1 MHLVIWALVVSCL
14 WAIAPIVHK
23 TVFKLGLH
31 PKSMMAFGGF
41 AYFTVLCV
49 WAAFNW
55 KDIRPDVKCLA
66 DWRVVALIGFSAV
79 FTALLSTLIYYR
91 LINEHPAHLVTAIT
105 YSSPLFTLILAWW
118 LLKEQITPLGA
129 AGVFLIV
136 LGVLLISSM
145 HV

>member
-1 MHLVIWALVVSCL
+1 MNLVIWAMVVSGL
-14 WAIAPIVHK
+14 WAIAPIIHK

-55 KDIRPDVKCLA
+55 KDIRSDVKCLA
-66 DWRVVALIGFSAV
+66 DWRVVALIGFSAI
-79 FTALLSTLIYYR
+79 FTALLSTIIYYH
-91 LINEHPAHLVTAIT
+91 LIKEHDAHLVTAIT

-118 LLKEQITPLGA
+118 LLNEKITLAGA
-129 AGVFLIV
+129 AGVLLIV
-136 LGVLLISSM
+136 LGVLLISCL